1 MATTT
6 LLPDSDSKS
15 YDYVIVGGGTAG
27 TYQRSDTPL
36 RHGANSIQVA

>member
-6 LLPDSDSKS
+6 LLPEADSNS

-27 TYQRSDTPL
+27 MYL
-36 RHGANSIQVA
+36 AKLIAA